1 MKRALKFVGLI
12 AGALILGVVLFL
24 FWASMGRLS
33 DAELT
38 QTETY
43 VSGSE
48 PPGQDTLTVMTYNIG
63 FLSGMTN
70 NKPVV
75 RSESLFT
82 ANTDQAVDLFREVN
96 PGVVGL
102 QEVDYG
108 SARSFY
114 VPQLD
119 TLATRLGYATA
130 ARAVNWDVR
139 YLPFPYGW
147 PAVHYGRVL
156 SGQAVL
162 SRYPIQEHR
171 RYVLPR
177 PPQPFHEA
185 AFYLDR
191 LVQAVLVD
199 VGGRPLV
206 TLNVHLEAFHDS
218 TREQQARVVRALYDS
233 VARPRV
239 PVFLLGDFNSELSA
253 RDDATMDTLL
263 DGTDLRAA
271 VPGRPDTTVRPTYPA
286 ADPTKQIDHILYRPD
301 LATPLNISVRCGPPA
316 HPPSDHC
323 AVVMSAVLA
332 PAAAKAPPV
341 DSLRSIFPPADALPE
356 P

>member
-1 MKRALKFVGLI
+1 MRRVLKFVGLI
-12 AGALILGVVLFL
+12 VGAVLLGGVLFF
-24 FWASMGRLS
+24 FWASAGQLS
-33 DAELT
+33 EAELA

-43 VSGSE
+43 AAD
-48 PPGQDTLTVMTYNIG
+48 PAAPGRDTLTVMTYNIG

-82 ANTDQAVDLFREVN
+82 ANMSQAVDLFRTVN

-114 VPQLD
+114 VRQLD
-119 TLATRLGYATA
+119 TLATRLGYTAA
-130 ARAVNWDVR
+130 ARAVNWNVR

-162 SRYPIQEHR
+162 GRLPVRQHR

-177 PPQPFHEA
+177 PPQPFYRS

-191 LVQAVLVD
+191 LAQAALID
-199 VGGRPLV
+199 IGGRPLV
-206 TLNVHLEAFHDS
+206 VLNVHLEAYHDS
-218 TREQQARVVRALYDS
+218 TRERQARVVRAIYDS
-233 VARPRV
+233 VVRPGV
-239 PVFLLGDFNSELSA
+239 PVFLLGDFNSEVAAS
-253 RDDATMDTLL
+253 DDATMDLLL
-263 DGTDLRAA
+263 DETDLRPVRDRADSTAA
-271 VPGRPDTTVRPTYPA
+271 TYPA
-286 ADPTKQIDHILYRPD
+286 ADPTKNIDHILYRPS
-301 LATPLNISVRCGPPA
+301 LITPVAASVRCGPSA

-323 AVVMSAVLA
+323 AVAMSAVLA
-332 PAAAKAPPV
+332 PAVAKAPPA
-341 DSLRSIFPPADALPE
+341 DSLRSIFPPADALPN